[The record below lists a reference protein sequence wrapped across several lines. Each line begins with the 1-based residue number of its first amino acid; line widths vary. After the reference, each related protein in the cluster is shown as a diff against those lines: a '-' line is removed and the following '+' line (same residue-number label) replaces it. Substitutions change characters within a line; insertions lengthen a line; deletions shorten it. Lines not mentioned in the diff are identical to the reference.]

1 MTKMFVKSL
10 DKSIEQKS
18 SITKPGKMQKQI
30 TQRMTDHLTYCG
42 GNALIIVDEMQTFA
56 NGTLGA
62 FHSGLQES
70 GSFLALKSVHSY
82 FGPAREVYHS
92 ISTENTIFLFI
103 TDIGASIIEDLVVS
117 YGDRNKIPQ
126 SVIRKTARSAL
137 VNHTGDV
144 DFAKLVREVIP
155 YMPMENSQI
164 QDLLRMKIRKL
175 QYILNVDDSVVEY
188 LSGPSFVEYRA
199 VSTPSLDEM
208 VSEYK
213 SFAYYSGRSVTNGEI
228 KATENHV
235 L

>member
-1 MTKMFVKSL
+1 
-10 DKSIEQKS
+10 
-18 SITKPGKMQKQI
+18 
-30 TQRMTDHLTYCG
+30 MTDHLTDCG
-42 GNALIIVDEMQTFA
+42 GNALIIVDEMQKLA

-62 FHSGLQES
+62 FQSGLQEG
-70 GSFLALKSVHSY
+70 GSFLALKSVYSF

-103 TDIGASIIEDLVVS
+103 TDIGASIIEDLIVS

-137 VNHTGDV
+137 VDHTGDV
-144 DFAKLVREVIP
+144 NFAKLISEVIP
-155 YMPMENSQI
+155 YMPMENAQI
-164 QDLLRMKIRKL
+164 QELLRTKIRKL
-175 QYILNVDDSVVEY
+175 EYVLNVDDSAVAY
-188 LSGPSFVEYRA
+188 MCGPSFVDYRG
-199 VSTPSLDEM
+199 VSTSSSDEM

-228 KATENHV
+228 EATENHV